1 MREIAILA
9 GGCFWCMV
17 KPFTSYEGV
26 EKVVSGYIGGH
37 KENPTY
43 KEVCSGGTGHYEAV
57 EITFDNEKIKFK
69 EILDIF
75 WKQID
80 PQDEN
85 GQFADRGSQY
95 KTAIFCTSDK
105 QKEEAQVSKKRI
117 EDLYFNGKEIA
128 TGILEASHF
137 YPAEDYH
144 QNYCKTNSKHYS
156 VYYKNSGR
164 YNFVKAKWDRNNLDR
179 NNLRK
184 ILKDIEFEVTQNDM
198 TEVPFENEYYDK
210 FDKGIYVDLVDG
222 RPLFSSSDKF
232 DSGCGWPAFSK
243 PIEDTALMERADY
256 SFGMERTE
264 VRSLGSNCHL
274 GHVFNDNPNS
284 DNGLRYCINSA
295 AIKFIPYDKME
306 ECGYGEYKKY
316 VK

>member
-80 PQDEN
+80 PQDKN

-95 KTAIFCTSDK
+95 KTAIFYTSDK

-164 YNFVKAKWDRNNLDR
+164 YNFVKAKWDRNNSDR

-198 TEVPFENEYYDK
+198 TEVPFENEYFDK
-210 FDKGIYVDLVDG
+210 FDNGIYVYLVDG
-222 RPLFSSSDKF
+222 
-232 DSGCGWPAFSK
+232 
-243 PIEDTALMERADY
+243 
-256 SFGMERTE
+256 
-264 VRSLGSNCHL
+264 
-274 GHVFNDNPNS
+274 
-284 DNGLRYCINSA
+284 
-295 AIKFIPYDKME
+295 
-306 ECGYGEYKKY
+306 
-316 VK
+316 

>member
-95 KTAIFCTSDK
+95 KTAIFYTSDK
-105 QKEEAQVSKKRI
+105 QKKKLKCQKRGLKTSTLMVRKLPLAYLRQATSILQKTTIRITVRLIQSTIVSTIKTLVGITLSRPSGI
-117 EDLYFNGKEIA
+117 GITR
-128 TGILEASHF
+128 TGI
-137 YPAEDYH
+137 
-144 QNYCKTNSKHYS
+144 
-156 VYYKNSGR
+156 
-164 YNFVKAKWDRNNLDR
+164 
-179 NNLRK
+179 
-184 ILKDIEFEVTQNDM
+184 I
-198 TEVPFENEYYDK
+198 
-210 FDKGIYVDLVDG
+210 
-222 RPLFSSSDKF
+222 
-232 DSGCGWPAFSK
+232 
-243 PIEDTALMERADY
+243 
-256 SFGMERTE
+256 
-264 VRSLGSNCHL
+264 
-274 GHVFNDNPNS
+274 
-284 DNGLRYCINSA
+284 
-295 AIKFIPYDKME
+295 
-306 ECGYGEYKKY
+306 
-316 VK
+316 